1 MLHNKKM
8 QKIIASFLPP
18 LVFQLAKR
26 DIAGR
31 YRGSLLGLAWSFV
44 NPLLMLA
51 VYTFVFGMVFRGQGS
66 DRTGFALSLFA
77 GLIIFNLFSECIT
90 RSPML
95 IVTNPSYVKKVV
107 FPLELL
113 PWVSLGSAL
122 FHAAASLLVLLLFL
136 LISGRGIH
144 ATVLLTPLI
153 IMPLIPVILGA
164 SWILSSIGV
173 YIRDIGN
180 LVGMGMTVLM
190 FLSPIFYPAS
200 ALPEK
205 VRPWLF
211 LNPLGLIIEQ
221 TRNVLLSGVLPD
233 WKSLVIYLAVALPFA
248 WVGRVWFNKTR
259 KGFADVL

>member
-1 MLHNKKM
+1 MNQFQPLRGLTPHLAL
-8 QKIIASFLPP
+8 IAALT
-18 LVFQLAKR
+18 KR
-26 DIAGR
+26 EITGR
-31 YRGSLLGLAWSFV
+31 YRGSILGLAWSFV

-51 VYTFVFGMVFRGQGS
+51 VYTFVFGMVFRGQGT

-77 GLIIFNLFSECIT
+77 GLLVFNLFSECIA

-95 IVTNPSYVKKVV
+95 IVSNPSYVKKVV

-122 FHAAASLLVLLLFL
+122 FHAAASLFVLLLFL
-136 LISGRGIH
+136 LVSGHGIH
-144 ATVLLTPLI
+144 ATVLLAPFVLLPL
-153 IMPLIPVILGA
+153 LPVILGA

-173 YIRDIGN
+173 YFRDIGN

-200 ALPEK
+200 ALPGG

-211 LNPLGLIIEQ
+211 LNPLSLIIEQ
-221 TRNVLLSGVLPD
+221 TRNVLLSGMLPD
-233 WKSLVIYLAVALPFA
+233 WKSLIIYLVVALPFA
-248 WVGRVWFNKTR
+248 WAGRVWFDRTR